1 VIFSPNG
8 EFLATCSE
16 DGTAKLWDLQG
27 NLIADFRGY
36 RGNLNKGEPDFVE
49 LKSPIRCLC
58 FSRDGKFLVT
68 GDQDGYV
75 RFWRVESLEELLQ
88 RGREWLRLAHG

>member
-1 VIFSPNG
+1 M
-8 EFLATCSE
+8 
-16 DGTAKLWDLQG
+16 WDLQG

-36 RGNLNKGEPDFVE
+36 RGNLLRGEPHFVE
-49 LKSPIRCLC
+49 LNSPILCLC

-68 GDQDGYV
+68 GDQEGNV

-88 RGREWLRLAHG
+88 RGREWLGLAHG

>member
-1 VIFSPNG
+1 M
-8 EFLATCSE
+8 
-16 DGTAKLWDLQG
+16 WDLQG

-36 RGNLNKGEPDFVE
+36 RGNLLRGEPDFVE
-49 LKSPIRCLC
+49 LKIGIYCLC

-68 GDQDGYV
+68 GDREGNV

-88 RGREWLRLAHG
+88 RGREWLGLAHG

>member
-1 VIFSPNG
+1 M
-8 EFLATCSE
+8 
-16 DGTAKLWDLQG
+16 WDLQG

-36 RGNLNKGEPDFVE
+36 RGNLHKGEPDFVE
-49 LKSPIRCLC
+49 LKRGIYCLC

-68 GDQDGYV
+68 GDEEGNV

-88 RGREWLRLAHG
+88 RGREWLGLADG